1 MQRHYSDF
9 LEAGAELYAISV
21 DAPAESRAFFVDTH
35 GVRFPVLSDQSRET
49 IKAYGVHGG
58 ISNIAIPSAFII
70 DKDGV
75 IRWKFIGD
83 TSTRANVDIMLQQ
96 LDELK
101 NAVPD
106 EVGVEIGSIAPD
118 FTLPNT
124 DNESV
129 MLSMHRNV
137 ENAILIFYRGQW

>member
-1 MQRHYSDF
+1 M
-9 LEAGAELYAISV
+9 
-21 DAPAESRAFFVDTH
+21 DTH

>member
-1 MQRHYSDF
+1 M
-9 LEAGAELYAISV
+9 
-21 DAPAESRAFFVDTH
+21 DTH

-83 TSTRANVDIMLQQ
+83 TSTRANIDTMLQQ

-101 NAVPD
+101 DAVPD
-106 EVGVEIGSIAPD
+106 EVGIEIGSIAPD

-129 MLSMHRNV
+129 TLSADRGWENV
-137 ENAILIFYRGQW
+137 VVIFYRGDF